1 MTSILSQ
8 AAARNTRSRLRRPS
22 SLSQHFVT
30 SHPHQKPLARCFSL
44 FMDFDPVESKLDNS
58 KDDNNSN
65 RKRKDKK
72 KKSGKPSYRF
82 VDRVRV
88 RASAGEG
95 GKGSL
100 SMHSIGRK
108 RKLKPDG
115 GNGGDGG
122 SIIIF
127 ADPKEQSLRMSH
139 PHVQAPK
146 GANGSNNDKH
156 GRKGK
161 NTVIRVPCGV
171 VVKRIL
177 NHDEVWDENTETVKK
192 VDENGEEIQPAL
204 FNYYDPDYEYNDI
217 TTERNGGA
225 EDGEEAIDYDM
236 VGFSDMDVL
245 HGTWKGSDDED
256 DDRYASVVERE
267 RVVLADLDTPSSHV
281 VVCKGGKGGFGTGIF
296 SSFHGKLPDAQI
308 LARYARPQP
317 GEVAYLELELKLIAD
332 IGLVGFP
339 NAGKSSLLC
348 AMSRAAPQVAPYP
361 FTTLNPFV
369 GVMEYRDAF
378 NLKVADI
385 PGLIDGA
392 SEGRGEGHDFL
403 RHLERT
409 KALLYIVDAAG
420 TEGRDPVEDLKI
432 LTNELASY
440 GDGDMM
446 NRKALVVANK
456 LDLLDEDEQ
465 TKVLSRLEDAA
476 QEVGIQIHSHVLG
489 ISAGVT
495 GLGLGTLA
503 QEMRGVL
510 HSSQAKREC
519 I

>member
-1 MTSILSQ
+1 MG
-8 AAARNTRSRLRRPS
+8 
-22 SLSQHFVT
+22 
-30 SHPHQKPLARCFSL
+30 
-44 FMDFDPVESKLDNS
+44 FDTVESKVDNS
-58 KDDNNSN
+58 KNDNTRN
-65 RKRKDKK
+65 RKRKEEK

-82 VDRVRV
+82 VDRIRI

-100 SMHSIGRK
+100 SMHSIGQK

-161 NTVIRVPCGV
+161 NTVVRVPCGV

-177 NHDEVWDENTETVKK
+177 NYDELWDEENNTVKR
-192 VDENGEEIQPAL
+192 VDESGEEIQPTL
-204 FNYYDPDYEYNDI
+204 LNYYDPHHEYDGN
-217 TTERNGGA
+217 TTQTNSSA
-225 EDGEEAIDYDM
+225 VDGEEAIDYDM
-236 VGFSDMDVL
+236 AGFSDMDVL
-245 HGTWKGSDDED
+245 HGTWKGNNDDNNK
-256 DDRYASVVERE
+256 YADMGERE
-267 RVVLADLDTPSSHV
+267 RVVLADLDTPSSHI

-296 SSFHGKLPDAQI
+296 SSYHGKVPDAQI

-369 GVMEYRDAF
+369 GVIEYRDAF
-378 NLKVADI
+378 TLKVADI

-392 SEGRGEGHDFL
+392 SEGRGKGHDFL

-420 TEGRDPVEDLKI
+420 TEDRDPTEDLKV
-432 LTNELASY
+432 LSSELASY

-456 LDLLDEDEQ
+456 LDLLDEDERIV
-465 TKVLSRLEDAA
+465 VLSRLEDAA
-476 QEVGIQIHSHVLG
+476 REMGIQIQGDVLG

-495 GLGLGTLA
+495 GLGLDDLSR
-503 QEMRGVL
+503 EMRGIVR
-510 HSSQAKREC
+510 SSQNEVAH
-519 I
+519 ISVY